1 MTLLAERA
9 TRTTFEAQCG
19 PRVSY
24 VMATKNRPK
33 ELATALEHAKT
44 YLKATDE
51 LIVISGSAES
61 ADDEIVR
68 AAGGVAVYVREPD
81 QNPAHATNK
90 GVLLASGVYVKLVP
104 DDDIFHSEGLETVY
118 AAMDA
123 DPSLGVL
130 VGGGTKVRQNPPA
143 TAICCVPDGVGYCE
157 SIDAFFQYGATGVGT
172 VYRRSVFALAG
183 LFAPIWLLADFE
195 HVIRC
200 FKSGVKVRACRA
212 NTFLHPVYPYSTLEK
227 DKPRV
232 NTEAGELKRIYGAS
246 AYIEPGLRI
255 TDPVWDGKVV

>member
-1 MTLLAERA
+1 MTLTA
-9 TRTTFEAQCG
+9 TRAPDATFAGQCG

-44 YLKATDE
+44 YLKPQDE
-51 LIVISGSAES
+51 LIVVSGSDDPAEE
-61 ADDEIVR
+61 EIVR
-68 AAGGVAVYVREPD
+68 SAGHVAIYVRESD
-81 QNPAHATNK
+81 QNCTHATNK

-104 DDDIFHSEGLETVY
+104 DDDTFFSEGLETVY

-130 VGGGTKVRQNPPA
+130 VGGGTKVRQKPLA
-143 TAICCVPDGVGYCE
+143 TAICCVPDGVRYGE
-157 SIDAFFQYGATGVGT
+157 AVDAFFQYGASGVGT

-200 FKSGVKVRACRA
+200 FQSGVKVRACRA
-212 NTFLHPVYPYSTLEK
+212 NVFNHPVYPYSTLEK
-227 DKPRV
+227 DKARV
-232 NTEAGELKRIYGAS
+232 NKEAGELKRIYGAS

-255 TDPVWDGKVV
+255 TNPVWDGKVV